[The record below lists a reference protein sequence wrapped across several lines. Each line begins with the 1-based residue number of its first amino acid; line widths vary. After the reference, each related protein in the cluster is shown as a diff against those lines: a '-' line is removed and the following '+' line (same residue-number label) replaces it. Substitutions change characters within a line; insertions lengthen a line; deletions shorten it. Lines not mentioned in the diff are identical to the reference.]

1 MLRTRLI
8 VGAILIALTAG
19 MLAFD
24 QRFAPYYP
32 FLFAVV
38 AVLGLLGGAELV
50 FLLPET
56 RQPRLLM
63 ALIGIAA
70 VLLGNWANLLFG
82 PLVAGGL
89 LGALF
94 AFTATILATFLLE
107 MATFEGPGHSVERI
121 SLTVWVVAYI
131 GILPSF
137 LVNLQL
143 GRTDGLGPVS
153 LALAIFVPK
162 GCDIGAYFTGR
173 LFGRHHMTRVL
184 SPNKTWEGAVGGL
197 LTAVLVAFGLDRLG
211 PVIPG
216 GAAGTILFGL
226 TVGLAGMF
234 GDLAE
239 SLIKRDCKRKDASH
253 IVPGFGGVL
262 DVVDAIVFA
271 APLCYLWL
279 R

>member
-24 QRFAPYYP
+24 QRFAPYYF

-38 AVLGLLGGAELV
+38 AVLGLLGGFELV
-50 FLLPET
+50 MLLPAT
-56 RQPRLLM
+56 RQPRLLLT
-63 ALIGIAA
+63 LISILL
-70 VLLGNWANLLFG
+70 VLGANWADLLFG
-82 PLVAGGL
+82 PAVAGRL
-89 LGALF
+89 LGAF
-94 AFTATILATFLLE
+94 CAFTAVILGAFLVE
-107 MATFEGPGHSVERI
+107 MATFEGPGGSVERI
-121 SLTVWVVAYI
+121 ALTVWVVAYLAL
-131 GILPSF
+131 LPSF

-143 GRTDGLGPVS
+143 GRTDGLGPVA

-173 LFGRHHMTRVL
+173 LIGRNAMTPVL
-184 SPNKTWEGAVGGL
+184 SPKKTWEGAVGGL
-197 LTAVLVAFGLDRLG
+197 VAAIVVAFAIDRLG

-216 GAAGTILFGL
+216 GALGTVAFGL

-239 SLIKRDCKRKDASH
+239 SLVKRDCKRKDASQ

-271 APLCYLWL
+271 APLSYLWL

>member
-8 VGAILIALTAG
+8 VGAVLIALTAG

-24 QRFAPYYP
+24 QRFAPWYP
-32 FLFAVV
+32 FLFGVV
-38 AVLGLLGGAELV
+38 ALLGLMGGVELV
-50 FLLPET
+50 MLLSAT
-56 RQPRLLM
+56 RQPSVPLSL
-63 ALIGIAA
+63 AGITVVLAA
-70 VLLGNWANLLFG
+70 NWAGLLFG
-82 PLVAGGL
+82 PTVPVGFTAV
-89 LGALF
+89 LF
-94 AFTATILATFLLE
+94 AFAALVLVTFLVE
-107 MATFEGPGHSVERI
+107 MATFEGPGGAVERI
-121 SLTVWVVAYI
+121 ALTLLVVAYL

-143 GRTDGLGPVS
+143 GRPDGFGPVA

-173 LFGRHHMTRVL
+173 LIGRHPMTRVL
-184 SPNKTWEGAVGGL
+184 SPKKTWEGAIGGVI
-197 LTAVLVAFGLDRLG
+197 ASVLVAFGLDRLG
-211 PVIPG
+211 PVIPW
-216 GAAGTILFGL
+216 GAAGTVLFGL

-239 SLIKRDCKRKDASH
+239 SLIKRDCRRKDASRV
-253 IVPGFGGVL
+253 VPGFGGVL

-271 APLCYLWL
+271 APISYLWL

>member
-121 SLTVWVVAYI
+121 SLTVWVVAYL

>member
-70 VLLGNWANLLFG
+70 VLLANWANLLFG

-107 MATFEGPGHSVERI
+107 MASFEGPGHSVERI
-121 SLTVWVVAYI
+121 SLTVWVVAYL

>member
-8 VGAILIALTAG
+8 VGAVLIALTAG

-24 QRFAPYYP
+24 QRFAPGYP
-32 FLFAVV
+32 FLFGVV
-38 AVLGLLGGAELV
+38 ALLGLMGGVELV
-50 FLLPET
+50 TLLSAT
-56 RQPRLLM
+56 RQPSFPLVLT
-63 ALIGIAA
+63 GIFVVLAA
-70 VLLGNWANLLFG
+70 NWAGLLFG
-82 PLVAGGL
+82 PMGPGGFVAV
-89 LGALF
+89 LF
-94 AFTATILATFLLE
+94 AFAALVLVTFLVE
-107 MATFEGPGHSVERI
+107 MATFEGPGGVVERI
-121 SLTVWVVAYI
+121 SLTLWVVAYL

-143 GRTDGLGPVS
+143 GRTDGLGTVA

-173 LFGRHHMTRVL
+173 LIGRHHMTPVL
-184 SPNKTWEGAVGGL
+184 SPKKTWEGAVGGL
-197 LTAVLVAFGLDRLG
+197 LAAILVAFALDRFG
-211 PVIPG
+211 PIIPW
-216 GAAGTILFGL
+216 GAAGTVLFGI
-226 TVGLAGMF
+226 TVGAAGML

-239 SLIKRDCKRKDASH
+239 SMVKRDCRRKDASH

-271 APLCYLWL
+271 APISYLWL